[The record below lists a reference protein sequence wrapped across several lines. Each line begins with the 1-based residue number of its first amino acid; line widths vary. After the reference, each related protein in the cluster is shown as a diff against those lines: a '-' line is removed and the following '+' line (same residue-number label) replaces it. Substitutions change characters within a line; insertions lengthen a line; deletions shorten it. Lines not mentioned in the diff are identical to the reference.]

1 MAKPVIHQ
9 VLIGASDG
17 DAITQ
22 MALAVRDAL
31 RPHADS
37 EIYAYWRLSDTMM
50 KECHDLSEC
59 PASQDVDI
67 LLYHSS
73 IGWEP
78 MTEFLRQR
86 TEKLAVSYHNITPA
100 EMYEEFNADF
110 AADLRRG
117 RTDLNELRER
127 VVLTVADS
135 KFNARDIAQHG
146 YHDVEVVPAGFTPSR
161 LANETYD
168 VFVLN
173 EMAQRFPNGYVLAV
187 GQILPH
193 KRIEQ
198 LIETVHLM
206 NSTYW
211 GNIGLVICGVAR
223 QADYLRAVSKFRQ
236 RCAMV
241 DVHFAGAVSD
251 RELSTYMRGARAYI
265 GMSDHEG
272 LSIPPVEA
280 MSMGVPVVVKGAAA
294 VPETVGNGALVLPE
308 NAGPILAAEALHEV
322 LTNDELRWSLIH
334 RGFARSSELESRN
347 SSERTAQ
354 LLLAATQ

>member
-1 MAKPVIHQ
+1 MSKPVIHQ

-31 RPHADS
+31 RPYADS
-37 EIYAYWRLSDTMM
+37 EIYAYWRHSEKMRE
-50 KECHDLSEC
+50 ECFDLADCPKSEEV
-59 PASQDVDI
+59 DV

-73 IGWEP
+73 IGWGP
-78 MTEFLRQR
+78 MTDFLRGR
-86 TEKLAVSYHNITPA
+86 REKLAISYHNITPA
-100 EMYEEFNADF
+100 ATYEDVNPEF
-110 AADLRRG
+110 AADLKLG
-117 RTDLNELRER
+117 RQDLDEFRHR

-135 KFNARDIAQHG
+135 EFNARDIAQHG
-146 YHDVEVVPAGFTPSR
+146 YSDVHVVPAGFTPSR
-161 LANETYD
+161 LANEPFDIY
-168 VFVLN
+168 VLN
-173 EMAQRFPNGYVLAV
+173 EMARRFPNGYVVAV

-193 KRIEQ
+193 KRIDQ
-198 LIETVHLM
+198 LMETMHLL

-211 GNIGLVICGVAR
+211 GNIGLVVCGVAR
-223 QADYLRAVSKFRQ
+223 QAQYLEVISKFRS

-251 RELSTYMRGARAYI
+251 RELSTYIRGARAYL

-294 VPETVGNGALVLPE
+294 VPETVGNAALVLPP
-308 NAGPILAAEALHEV
+308 NAGPIIAAEALHEV
-322 LTNDELRWSLIH
+322 MNNDHLRWSLINK
-334 RGFARSSELESRN
+334 GFARAHELESRQA
-347 SSERTAQ
+347 SKKTAE
-354 LLLAATQ
+354 LLLAAVR